1 MSQERTLIKAKCK
14 KAASDNLSLAA
25 FLLITLNL
33 KQTSVYH
40 CGHEYYVCRDWQDL
54 HYFSVLR

>member
-33 KQTSVYH
+33 K
-40 CGHEYYVCRDWQDL
+40 
-54 HYFSVLR
+54 